1 MLAEL
6 SIKNFAIIE
15 ELTVSF
21 ERGLTVLTG
30 ETGAGKSIIIDAIS
44 LLVGGRGSSE
54 FVRYGETKAELEGLF
69 LLESGHPV
77 FDVCTEQ
84 GIDVSDEMIVMRRDI
99 STSGKSVCR
108 VNGKLVT
115 IASLREIG
123 RLLLD
128 IHGQHDNQL
137 LMEDENHLRLLDKFA
152 GAEVE
157 SALQAYQEGYQRYM
171 KLLKKL
177 KQLSESEQEM
187 AHRLDLIQFQLEE
200 IESAKLELNEDEQ
213 LQEERQ
219 QISNFEKIYGSLQ
232 NAYNALRSE
241 QGGLDWVGM
250 ASAQLE
256 DISDINEPLK
266 KLSESV
272 SNSYYLLEDA
282 TFQMRN
288 MLDELEYDPERLNYI
303 ETRLNEI
310 KQLKRK
316 YGATVEDILEYAS
329 KIEEEIDQIENRDS
343 HLQSVKKELDSVGK
357 DVAVEAANVSQIRK
371 AWAKKLADEI
381 HRELKSLY
389 MEKSTFDTEFKVRTA
404 SRNEEA
410 PLVNGQPVQLTE
422 QGIDLVKFLISTNTG
437 EPLKSLSKVASG
449 GELSRVMLAIKSI
462 FSSQQDVTSI
472 IFDEVDTGV
481 SGRVAQ
487 AIAEKIH
494 KVSIGSQ
501 VLCITHLPQVAA
513 MADTHL
519 YIAKELKDGRTTTRV
534 KPLSKQEKVAEIGR
548 MIAGVEVTDLTKRHA
563 KELLKQADQVKT
575 TG

>member
-69 LLESGHPV
+69 LLESEHPV
-77 FDVCTEQ
+77 FEVCHEQ
-84 GIDVSDEMIVMRRDI
+84 GIDVSDDMIVLRRDI
-99 STSGKSVCR
+99 NSSGKSVCR

-115 IASLREIG
+115 IAALREIG

-137 LMEDENHLRLLDKFA
+137 LMEDDKHLQLLDKFA
-152 GAEVE
+152 GEEAD
-157 SALQAYQEGYQRYM
+157 SALHAYREGYQRYM
-171 KLLKKL
+171 KVLKKL
-177 KQLSESEQEM
+177 RQLSESEQEM
-187 AHRLDLIQFQLEE
+187 AHRLDLIQFQLDE
-200 IESAKLELNEDEQ
+200 IESAGLELNEDDI
-213 LQEERQ
+213 LQEERL
-219 QISNFEKIYGSLQ
+219 QISNFEKIYEALQ
-232 NAYNALRSE
+232 NAYNALRNE

-250 ASAQLE
+250 ASSQLD
-256 DISDINEPLK
+256 DISDINEPLQ

-272 SNSYYLLEDA
+272 SNSYYLLEDS

-288 MLDELEYDPERLNYI
+288 MLDELEYDPERLNFI

-329 KIEEEIDQIENRDS
+329 KIEEEIDQIQNRDS
-343 HLQSVKKELDSVGK
+343 HLQTLKQELDSVGK
-357 DVAVEAANVSQIRK
+357 DVAVEAANVSKIRK
-371 AWAKKLADEI
+371 AWAKKLAVQI
-381 HRELKSLY
+381 QQELKSLY
-389 MEKSTFDTEFKVRTA
+389 MEKSTFDTEFLIRTA

-410 PLVNGQPVQLTE
+410 PIVNGQPVQLTD
-422 QGIDLVKFLISTNTG
+422 QGIDMVKFLISTNTG
-437 EPLKSLSKVASG
+437 EPLKPLSKVASG
-449 GELSRVMLAIKSI
+449 GELSRVMLALKSI

-494 KVSIGSQ
+494 KVSMGSQ

-519 YIAKELKDGRTTTRV
+519 LIAKESKDGRTTTHV
-534 KPLSKQEKVAEIGR
+534 TPLSKQEKVAEIGR

-563 KELLKQADQVKT
+563 KELLKQANQVKT

>member
-1 MLAEL
+1 M
-6 SIKNFAIIE
+6 
-15 ELTVSF
+15 
-21 ERGLTVLTG
+21 
-30 ETGAGKSIIIDAIS
+30 
-44 LLVGGRGSSE
+44 
-54 FVRYGETKAELEGLF
+54 
-69 LLESGHPV
+69 
-77 FDVCTEQ
+77 
-84 GIDVSDEMIVMRRDI
+84 
-99 STSGKSVCR
+99 
-108 VNGKLVT
+108 
-115 IASLREIG
+115 
-123 RLLLD
+123 
-128 IHGQHDNQL
+128 
-137 LMEDENHLRLLDKFA
+137 
-152 GAEVE
+152 
-157 SALQAYQEGYQRYM
+157 
-171 KLLKKL
+171 
-177 KQLSESEQEM
+177 
-187 AHRLDLIQFQLEE
+187 
-200 IESAKLELNEDEQ
+200 
-213 LQEERQ
+213 
-219 QISNFEKIYGSLQ
+219 
-232 NAYNALRSE
+232 
-241 QGGLDWVGM
+241 
-250 ASAQLE
+250 
-256 DISDINEPLK
+256 
-266 KLSESV
+266 
-272 SNSYYLLEDA
+272 
-282 TFQMRN
+282 
-288 MLDELEYDPERLNYI
+288 
-303 ETRLNEI
+303 
-310 KQLKRK
+310 
-316 YGATVEDILEYAS
+316 EYAS

-410 PLVNGQPVQLTE
+410 PMVNGQPVQLTD
-422 QGIDLVKFLISTNTG
+422 QGIDSVKFLISTNTG

-534 KPLSKQEKVAEIGR
+534 KPLSKQEKVVEIGR

>member
-77 FDVCTEQ
+77 FDVCAEQ
-84 GIDVSDEMIVMRRDI
+84 GIDVSDEMIIMRRDI

-137 LMEDENHLRLLDKFA
+137 LMEDENHLQLLDKFA
-152 GAEVE
+152 GAEAE
-157 SALQAYQEGYQRYM
+157 SALQTYQEGYQRYM

-219 QISNFEKIYGSLQ
+219 QISNFEKIYESLQ

-266 KLSESV
+266 KLSENV

-316 YGATVEDILEYAS
+316 YGASVEDILEYAS

-357 DVAVEAANVSQIRK
+357 DVAVEAANVSKIRK

-389 MEKSTFDTEFKVRTA
+389 MEKSTFDTEFKIRTA
-404 SRNEEA
+404 PRNEEA
-410 PLVNGQPVQLTE
+410 PIVNGQPVQMTE

-519 YIAKELKDGRTTTRV
+519 YIAKELKDGRTTTHV

-563 KELLKQADQVKT
+563 KELLRQADQVKT

>member
-1 MLAEL
+1 
-6 SIKNFAIIE
+6 
-15 ELTVSF
+15 
-21 ERGLTVLTG
+21 
-30 ETGAGKSIIIDAIS
+30 
-44 LLVGGRGSSE
+44 
-54 FVRYGETKAELEGLF
+54 
-69 LLESGHPV
+69 
-77 FDVCTEQ
+77 
-84 GIDVSDEMIVMRRDI
+84 
-99 STSGKSVCR
+99 
-108 VNGKLVT
+108 
-115 IASLREIG
+115 
-123 RLLLD
+123 
-128 IHGQHDNQL
+128 
-137 LMEDENHLRLLDKFA
+137 MEDENHLRLLDKFA

-410 PLVNGQPVQLTE
+410 PMVNGQPVQLTD
-422 QGIDLVKFLISTNTG
+422 QGIDSVKFLISTNTG

-534 KPLSKQEKVAEIGR
+534 KPLSKQEKVVEIGR

>member
-77 FDVCTEQ
+77 LGVCAEQ

-157 SALQAYQEGYQRYM
+157 SALKTYQEGYQRYV

-219 QISNFEKIYGSLQ
+219 QISNFEKIYESLQ

-266 KLSESV
+266 KMSESV

-288 MLDELEYDPERLNYI
+288 MLDELEFDPERLNYI

-343 HLQSVKKELDSVGK
+343 HLQSLKKELDSVGK

-371 AWAKKLADEI
+371 TWAKKLADEI

>member
-15 ELTVSF
+15 ELTISF

-30 ETGAGKSIIIDAIS
+30 ETGAGKSIIIDAVS

-69 LLESGHPV
+69 LLDSGHPV
-77 FDVCTEQ
+77 FEVCREQ
-84 GIDVSDEMIVMRRDI
+84 GIDASDDMIVMRRDI
-99 STSGKSVCR
+99 NAGGKSVCR

-115 IASLREIG
+115 IAALREIG

-137 LMEDENHLRLLDKFA
+137 LMEDDKHLELLDRFA
-152 GAEVE
+152 GPEAE
-157 SALQAYQEGYQRYM
+157 SALQAYHEGYERYM
-171 KLLKKL
+171 KLLKKV
-177 KQLSESEQEM
+177 KKLSESEQEM

-200 IESAKLELNEDEQ
+200 IESAKLELNEDEF
-213 LQEERQ
+213 LQEERK
-219 QISNFEKIYGSLQ
+219 QISNFEKIYESLQ

-256 DISDINEPLK
+256 DISDINEPLQ

-272 SNSYYLLEDA
+272 SSSYYLLEDA

-288 MLDELEYDPERLNYI
+288 LLDDLEYDPERLNFI

-316 YGATVEDILEYAS
+316 YGATVEDILEYGS

-343 HLQSVKKELDSVGK
+343 HLEALKKELESVGK
-357 DVAVEAANVSQIRK
+357 DVAVEAANLSKIRK
-371 AWAKKLADEI
+371 AWAKKLAEAI
-381 HRELKSLY
+381 HQELKSLY
-389 MEKSTFDTEFKVRTA
+389 MGKSTFDTEFLVKTDPSA
-404 SRNEEA
+404 SEA
-410 PLVNGQPVQLTE
+410 PVVNGQPVQLT
-422 QGIDLVKFLISTNTG
+422 QKGIDLVKFLISTNTG
-437 EPLKSLSKVASG
+437 EPLKPLSKVASG
-449 GELSRVMLAIKSI
+449 GELSRVMLAMKSI

-494 KVSIGSQ
+494 KVSTGSQ

-519 YIAKELKDGRTTTRV
+519 LIAKEFKDGRTTTHV
-534 KPLSKQEKVAEIGR
+534 TPLSKQDKVAEIGR

-563 KELLKQADQVKT
+563 QELLKQAGQVKT

>member
-77 FDVCTEQ
+77 FDVCAEQ
-84 GIDVSDEMIVMRRDI
+84 GIDVSDEMIIMRRDI

-137 LMEDENHLRLLDKFA
+137 LMEDENHLQLLDKFA
-152 GAEVE
+152 GAEAE
-157 SALQAYQEGYQRYM
+157 SALQTYQEGYQRYM

-177 KQLSESEQEM
+177 KSLSESEQEM

-219 QISNFEKIYGSLQ
+219 QISNFEKIYESLQ

-266 KLSESV
+266 KLSENV

-316 YGATVEDILEYAS
+316 YGAAVEDILEYAS

-357 DVAVEAANVSQIRK
+357 DVAVEAANVSKTRK

-389 MEKSTFDTEFKVRTA
+389 MEKSTFDTEFKIRTA
-404 SRNEEA
+404 PRDEEA
-410 PLVNGQPVQLTE
+410 PIVNGQPVQMTE

-519 YIAKELKDGRTTTRV
+519 YIAKELKDGRTTTHV

-563 KELLKQADQVKT
+563 KELLRQADQVKT

>member
-1 MLAEL
+1 
-6 SIKNFAIIE
+6 
-15 ELTVSF
+15 
-21 ERGLTVLTG
+21 
-30 ETGAGKSIIIDAIS
+30 
-44 LLVGGRGSSE
+44 
-54 FVRYGETKAELEGLF
+54 
-69 LLESGHPV
+69 
-77 FDVCTEQ
+77 
-84 GIDVSDEMIVMRRDI
+84 
-99 STSGKSVCR
+99 
-108 VNGKLVT
+108 
-115 IASLREIG
+115 
-123 RLLLD
+123 
-128 IHGQHDNQL
+128 
-137 LMEDENHLRLLDKFA
+137 
-152 GAEVE
+152 
-157 SALQAYQEGYQRYM
+157 
-171 KLLKKL
+171 
-177 KQLSESEQEM
+177 M

-219 QISNFEKIYGSLQ
+219 EISNFEKIYESPQ

-250 ASAQLE
+250 ASARLE

-288 MLDELEYDPERLNYI
+288 MLDELEFDPERLNYI

-343 HLQSVKKELDSVGK
+343 HLQSLKKELDSVGK

-371 AWAKKLADEI
+371 TWAKKLADEI

-501 VLCITHLPQVAA
+501 VLCITHLPQVVA

>member
-1 MLAEL
+1 LLAEL

-137 LMEDENHLRLLDKFA
+137 LMEDENHLQLLDKFA

-157 SALQAYQEGYQRYM
+157 SALQAYQEGYHRYM

-219 QISNFEKIYGSLQ
+219 QISNFEKIYESLQ

-288 MLDELEYDPERLNYI
+288 LLDELEYDPERLNYI

-316 YGATVEDILEYAS
+316 YGATVEEILEYAS

-389 MEKSTFDTEFKVRTA
+389 MEKSTFDTEFKIRTA

-410 PLVNGQPVQLTE
+410 PIVNGQPVQLTD

-534 KPLSKQEKVAEIGR
+534 KPLSKQEKVVEIGR

>member
-54 FVRYGETKAELEGLF
+54 FVRYGEAKAELEGLF
-69 LLESGHPV
+69 LLECGHPV
-77 FDVCTEQ
+77 FEVCAEQ
-84 GIDVSDEMIVMRRDI
+84 GIDVSDEMIIMRRDI

-108 VNGKLVT
+108 INGKLVT

-137 LMEDENHLRLLDKFA
+137 LMEDENHLQLLDKFA
-152 GAEVE
+152 GAEAE

-219 QISNFEKIYGSLQ
+219 QFSNFEKIYESLQ

-266 KLSESV
+266 KLSENV

-288 MLDELEYDPERLNYI
+288 MLDELEYDPERLNDI

-316 YGATVEDILEYAS
+316 YGASVEDILEYAS

-357 DVAVEAANVSQIRK
+357 DVAVEAENVSKIRK
-371 AWAKKLADEI
+371 TWAKKLADEI

-389 MEKSTFDTEFKVRTA
+389 MEKTTFDTEFKVRTA
-404 SRNEEA
+404 PRNEEA
-410 PLVNGQPVQLTE
+410 PIVNGQPVQLTE

-449 GELSRVMLAIKSI
+449 GELSRVMLAMKSI

-519 YIAKELKDGRTTTRV
+519 YIAKELKDGRTTTHV
-534 KPLSKQEKVAEIGR
+534 KPLSKQEKVTEIGR
-548 MIAGVEVTDLTKRHA
+548 MIAGVEVTDVTKRHA
-563 KELLKQADQVKT
+563 KELLRQADQVKT

>member
-1 MLAEL
+1 
-6 SIKNFAIIE
+6 
-15 ELTVSF
+15 
-21 ERGLTVLTG
+21 
-30 ETGAGKSIIIDAIS
+30 
-44 LLVGGRGSSE
+44 
-54 FVRYGETKAELEGLF
+54 
-69 LLESGHPV
+69 
-77 FDVCTEQ
+77 
-84 GIDVSDEMIVMRRDI
+84 
-99 STSGKSVCR
+99 
-108 VNGKLVT
+108 
-115 IASLREIG
+115 
-123 RLLLD
+123 
-128 IHGQHDNQL
+128 
-137 LMEDENHLRLLDKFA
+137 
-152 GAEVE
+152 
-157 SALQAYQEGYQRYM
+157 M

-177 KQLSESEQEM
+177 KQLSESEQER

-219 QISNFEKIYGSLQ
+219 EISNFEKIYESLQ

-282 TFQMRN
+282 TYQMRN
-288 MLDELEYDPERLNYI
+288 MLDELEFDPERLNYI

-343 HLQSVKKELDSVGK
+343 HLQSLKKELDSVGK

-371 AWAKKLADEI
+371 TWAKKLADEI

>member
-69 LLESGHPV
+69 LLDSGHPV
-77 FDVCTEQ
+77 FDVCAEQ

-99 STSGKSVCR
+99 STNGKSVCR

-137 LMEDENHLRLLDKFA
+137 LMEDENHLQLLDKFA
-152 GAEVE
+152 GAEVV

-219 QISNFEKIYGSLQ
+219 QISNFEKIFESLQ

-250 ASAQLE
+250 ASSQLE
-256 DISDINEPLK
+256 DLSDINEPLQ

-288 MLDELEYDPERLNYI
+288 MLDELEYDPERLNFI

-343 HLQSVKKELDSVGK
+343 HLQSLKQELDSVGK
-357 DVAVEAANVSQIRK
+357 DVAVEAANVSRIRK
-371 AWAKKLADEI
+371 TWAKKLAEEI

-404 SRNEEA
+404 TRGEEA
-410 PLVNGQPVQLTE
+410 PVVNGQPVQLTE

-494 KVSIGSQ
+494 KVSMGSQ

-534 KPLSKQEKVAEIGR
+534 KPLTKQEKVAEIGR

>member
-381 HRELKSLY
+381 HRELKA
-389 MEKSTFDTEFKVRTA
+389 STWKNQLLI
-404 SRNEEA
+404 RN
-410 PLVNGQPVQLTE
+410 LRSE
-422 QGIDLVKFLISTNTG
+422 Q
-437 EPLKSLSKVASG
+437 
-449 GELSRVMLAIKSI
+449 RLAM
-462 FSSQQDVTSI
+462 
-472 IFDEVDTGV
+472 
-481 SGRVAQ
+481 R
-487 AIAEKIH
+487 
-494 KVSIGSQ
+494 
-501 VLCITHLPQVAA
+501 
-513 MADTHL
+513 
-519 YIAKELKDGRTTTRV
+519 RR
-534 KPLSKQEKVAEIGR
+534 R
-548 MIAGVEVTDLTKRHA
+548 W
-563 KELLKQADQVKT
+563 
-575 TG
+575 

>member
-77 FDVCTEQ
+77 FEVCQEQ
-84 GIDVSDEMIVMRRDI
+84 GIDVSDDMIVLRRDI
-99 STSGKSVCR
+99 NSSGKSVCR

-115 IASLREIG
+115 IAALREIG

-137 LMEDENHLRLLDKFA
+137 LMEDDKHLQLLDKFA
-152 GAEVE
+152 GEEAD
-157 SALQAYQEGYQRYM
+157 SALHAYREGYQRYM
-171 KLLKKL
+171 KVLKKL
-177 KQLSESEQEM
+177 RQLSESEQEM
-187 AHRLDLIQFQLEE
+187 AHRLDLIQFQLDE
-200 IESAKLELNEDEQ
+200 IESAGLELNEDDI
-213 LQEERQ
+213 LQEERL
-219 QISNFEKIYGSLQ
+219 QISNFEKIYQALQ
-232 NAYNALRSE
+232 NAYNALRNE

-250 ASAQLE
+250 ASSQLD
-256 DISDINEPLK
+256 DISDINEPLQ

-272 SNSYYLLEDA
+272 SNSYYLLEDS

-288 MLDELEYDPERLNYI
+288 MLDELEYDPERLNFI

-329 KIEEEIDQIENRDS
+329 KIEEEIDQIQNRDS
-343 HLQSVKKELDSVGK
+343 HLQTLKQELDSVGK
-357 DVAVEAANVSQIRK
+357 DVAVEAANVSKIRK
-371 AWAKKLADEI
+371 AWAKKLAVQI
-381 HRELKSLY
+381 QQELKSLY
-389 MEKSTFDTEFKVRTA
+389 MEKSTFDTEFLIRTA

-410 PLVNGQPVQLTE
+410 PIVNGQPVQLTD
-422 QGIDLVKFLISTNTG
+422 QGIDMVKFLISTNTG
-437 EPLKSLSKVASG
+437 EPLKPLSKVASG
-449 GELSRVMLAIKSI
+449 GELSRVMLALKSI

-494 KVSIGSQ
+494 KVSMGSQ

-519 YIAKELKDGRTTTRV
+519 LIAKESKDGRTTTHV
-534 KPLSKQEKVAEIGR
+534 TPLSKQEKVAEIGR

-563 KELLKQADQVKT
+563 KELLKQANQVKT